1 MAKRC
6 ASSRICWMRCGAR
19 LVLHPPGAACQRLR
33 HGRVVVTRLDA
44 IDIESAVIGL
54 QWSLGGEDHARSNGC
69 LALGVTD
76 VETLNALG
84 HGVVKVNRL
93 RYRLAKIILTV
104 KGQQDFANI

>member
-69 LALGVTD
+69 LALGVTA
-76 VETLNALG
+76 VETLNALRYSL
-84 HGVVKVNRL
+84 KAARL
-93 RYRLAKIILTV
+93 LQCLEAIAQAGAV
-104 KGQQDFANI
+104 GEFAA